1 MTNDLTKGN
10 PAKLILFFTFPY
22 LIGNVFQ
29 LLYNAA
35 DTFIVGRTLGV
46 NALAA
51 VGATGGLV
59 WFAMGFVQG
68 VCTGFSV
75 ITAQCFGSGDKENLK
90 KSFSMSIILS
100 VILAVVMT
108 CACTL
113 GARQLLEFINT
124 PPEIIDIS
132 YRYMFIIFAGL
143 PATTMYNLLSNEIRA
158 LGNSKT
164 PLLFLIIASVI
175 NIALD
180 YVFIL
185 AFKTGAQGAG
195 YATVIAQLASGIMCI
210 AYIVKKV
217 PELHLTKAHFVIDCP
232 MIKKLL
238 RVGLPMGLLN
248 MILSIGV
255 ITMQWATNRIST
267 DAVATYTAASR
278 LEQFGN
284 LPLQSFG
291 ASISVYAAQNYGAG
305 DIKRVRRGVN
315 SCMAMSMV
323 WVAAAVIM
331 MAFLGKSLIRLFVGP
346 DAGMSIVSDGYSYIL
361 ISSVLMVF
369 LAPLVIYKS
378 VVQALGRAFI
388 PTLSGFVEVVC
399 RAGVAIFMASRYGFI
414 ALCFASPSAWV
425 GALILIAPEYFMCMK
440 RLSGKCR
447 DKSETAAAV

>member
-1 MTNDLTKGN
+1 MTNDLTRGN
-10 PAKLILFFTFPY
+10 PVKLILFFTIPY

-100 VILAVVMT
+100 VILAAIIT
-108 CACTL
+108 LGCTL
-113 GARQLLEFINT
+113 CARLLLELINT
-124 PPEIIDIS
+124 PPEIIDVS
-132 YRYMFIIFAGL
+132 YLYMFILFAGL

-164 PLLFLIIASVI
+164 PLMFLIIASVI

-180 YVFIL
+180 FVFIL
-185 AFKTGAQGAG
+185 VFKTGAQGAG
-195 YATVIAQLASGIMCI
+195 YATVIAQLASGVMCI
-210 AYIVKKV
+210 VYLVKKV
-217 PELHLTKAHFVIDCP
+217 PELHLTKAHFALDYP
-232 MIKKLL
+232 MMKKLV

-267 DAVATYTAASR
+267 QAVATYTAASR

-284 LPLQSFG
+284 LTLQSFG
-291 ASISVYAAQNYGAG
+291 ASVSVYAAQNYGAG

-315 SCMAMSMV
+315 SCMGMSMI
-323 WVAAAVIM
+323 WVAIAVVIM
-331 MAFLGKSLIRLFVGP
+331 AVFGKSLIRLFVGA
-346 DAGMSIVSDGYSYIL
+346 DATGQIISDGYAYIV
-361 ISSVLMVF
+361 ISAVLMVF
-369 LAPLVIYKS
+369 LAPLIIYKS

-388 PTLSGFVEVVC
+388 PTISGFVEVVC
-399 RAGVAIFMASRYGFI
+399 RAGVAMFLAAQYGFI
-414 ALCFASPSAWV
+414 ALCFASPSAWL
-425 GALILIAPEYFMCMK
+425 GALVLIAPEYFVLMR
-440 RLSGKCR
+440 RLSK
-447 DKSETAAAV
+447 KYEQQSEVLSV